1 MKLAKNKA
9 KAKQHPE
16 AELLLFENNWSPHPR
31 YRPKII
37 GDIKMYKKQLCLFK
51 RGYMI
56 NGNKNEAENEQQIT

>member
-1 MKLAKNKA
+1 MNFSYLKIIR
-9 KAKQHPE
+9 
-16 AELLLFENNWSPHPR
+16 SPHPL